1 MFDVLYVHVR
11 RQMKCKG
18 WKKKGERG
26 NGKKRGPRAKK
37 GGQREKNGVSS
48 REEVEVLKRVKPREE
63 EEGALKENRIHLKV
77 NSNSVA
83 SFTGASVMP
92 RGLQEVEGCAEVF
105 GPKWTLELLH
115 TSYAETLL
123 GSHNTGTPMSHIW
136 HNRKCYVRL
145 KLTKD

>member
-1 MFDVLYVHVR
+1 
-11 RQMKCKG
+11 MKEEG
-18 WKKKGERG
+18 REGQWQ
-26 NGKKRGPRAKK
+26 KRGPRAKK

-83 SFTGASVMP
+83 SFTGASVIP

-105 GPKWTLELLH
+105 GPK
-115 TSYAETLL
+115 
-123 GSHNTGTPMSHIW
+123 
-136 HNRKCYVRL
+136 
-145 KLTKD
+145 